1 MEWEKASSAYTK
13 DHGVSTADER
23 VSFLFQPDTLL
34 PVQYFDN
41 FRRKTP
47 LEPEKRLL
55 LAVLEDG
62 INTFR
67 DNVLAQ
73 GEKNKRL
80 FREAEEWITEIDGDW
95 IFSFET
101 VCETLGINAEYV
113 RRGLLR
119 WGPVRQRRPKRVRG
133 LMRGM
138 RGGRELRRRP

>member
-13 DHGVSTADER
+13 DHGPSTADER

-34 PVQYFDN
+34 SVQYFDN
-41 FRRKTP
+41 FRRQAP
-47 LEPEKRLL
+47 LEPEKQLL

-113 RRGLLR
+113 RWGLLR
-119 WGPVRQRRPKRVRG
+119 WKEKKLEEHSRVKFWEMKKLAG
-133 LMRGM
+133 
-138 RGGRELRRRP
+138 